1 MKNGLE
7 ESERRKAK
15 GRMEMEKRGKR
26 KAIGRKLQRITVK
39 NAYGRKRY
47 KIGYRKMAMEE

>member
-7 ESERRKAK
+7 ESGRRKTI

-26 KAIGRKLQRITVK
+26 KAIGRKL
-39 NAYGRKRY
+39 
-47 KIGYRKMAMEE
+47 

>member
-26 KAIGRKLQRITVK
+26 KAIGRKL
-39 NAYGRKRY
+39 
-47 KIGYRKMAMEE
+47 